1 MGFIDRIDG
10 ALAQARANHSAQKE
24 AARFAATV
32 KPGQTLYSVVELNLA
47 WGQSRALMEWTFTDR
62 RAPVTGQYMCGHM
75 SAAQV
80 WLSYGPIHAVR
91 PPRLKTL
98 TELRTAPSVWPQGDI
113 DLDAVQIV
121 PAGV

>member
-1 MGFIDRIDG
+1 VGFIDRLDG
-10 ALAQARANHSAQKE
+10 AITQARASHAAQKE

-47 WGQSRALMEWTFTDR
+47 WGPSRALMEWTFTDR

-80 WLSYGPIHAVR
+80 WLSYGPIHATR

-98 TELRTAPSVWPQGDI
+98 DELRRAPQFPPDAAEA
-113 DLDAVQIV
+113 LDAMQIV